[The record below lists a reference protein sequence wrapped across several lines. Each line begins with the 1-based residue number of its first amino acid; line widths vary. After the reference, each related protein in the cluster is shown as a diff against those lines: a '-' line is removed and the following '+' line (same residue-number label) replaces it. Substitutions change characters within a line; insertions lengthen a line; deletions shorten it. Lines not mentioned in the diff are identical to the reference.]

1 VLTPLGLVLRKDAS
15 ADSRVHEV
23 LSLHRPLHMTPSD
36 TLAVG
41 LNGLLLQ
48 GSTPVDLSSSHYLA
62 AAADGGGAGAG
73 AGTGGTAS
81 AGGAGGEGK
90 RTLAGLLHLGSMH
103 STHSTS
109 SSSGNGNGNSGVQEE
124 DWVKIHW
131 SGSEGGASGAGAGAN
146 ANANA
151 SDAGSSPRNPPA
163 HVSAS
168 VSVAVS
174 VPVPVPT
181 RAAPPVANC
190 KSLFSPCKYEVSFE
204 SKDEMN
210 DWMDAI
216 DECREVCFL
225 P

>member
-1 VLTPLGLVLRKDAS
+1 
-15 ADSRVHEV
+15 
-23 LSLHRPLHMTPSD
+23 
-36 TLAVG
+36 VG

-48 GSTPVDLSSSHYLA
+48 GSTPVDLSGSHYLA
-62 AAADGGGAGAG
+62 AARGSAS
-73 AGTGGTAS
+73 TGGTAS

-109 SSSGNGNGNSGVQEE
+109 TSSSGNGNGNSGVQEE

-131 SGSEGGASGAGAGAN
+131 SGSDEGASGAGASAV
-146 ANANA
+146 ANA
-151 SDAGSSPRNPPA
+151 SDTGSSPRNPPA
-163 HVSAS
+163 PVS
-168 VSVAVS
+168 VYVAVS
-174 VPVPVPT
+174 VPVSVPT
-181 RAAPPVANC
+181 RAVPPVANC